1 MAYQPLADGELIY
14 EAKILFTEEVDY
26 GLSMADLTS
35 GKVSIPLAG
44 ARFDQTFQGILHGPK
59 VRGKITGMDYLT
71 VRADGLFQLHL
82 HGRITTEEGENISLA
97 SEGVSMQVEGEIET
111 QLRSAVRLYTLSE
124 SYLWLNRL
132 QLWSIGSLDPSKGE
146 AFIRAFSV

>member
-1 MAYQPLADGELIY
+1 MAYQTLVTGELIY
-14 EAKILFTEEVDY
+14 EAKIKFTEEIDY
-26 GLSMADLTS
+26 GVSMADLTS

-59 VRGKITGMDYLT
+59 VRGEIIGTDYLT

-82 HGRITTEEGENISLA
+82 HGRITSEEGENISLA
-97 SEGVSMQVEGEIET
+97 SEGVSMQVEDELET
-111 QLRSAVRLYTLSE
+111 QLRSAVKLYTLSE

-146 AFIRAFSV
+146 AFIRAYSV